1 MAKALAI
8 TGISYIWIKPDIRNT
23 SLDVAVA
30 FNPGKVPK
38 NSIYL
43 FQNG

>member
-8 TGISYIWIKPDIRNT
+8 NDISYTRLKPDVRNT

-30 FNPGKVPK
+30 FNSGKVPK